1 MIQKIHGYFHLS
13 CDVCGEEV
21 SSEDWGARFFDF
33 DDALAYAKSN
43 DWTFQ
48 RGQNGWENI
57 CPVCS
62 SVGIGATTWI

>member
-21 SSEDWGARFFDF
+21 SSKDCGTRFLDF
-33 DDALAYAKSN
+33 YDVLAYAKSN

-48 RGQNGWENI
+48 RCKDGWENI
-57 CPVCS
+57 CPACS
-62 SVGIGATTWI
+62 SFGIGTTTWI

>member
-21 SSEDWGARFFDF
+21 SSEDCGARFLDF
-33 DDALAYAKSN
+33 DDALAYAKGN

-48 RGQNGWENI
+48 RGQDGWENI
-57 CPVCS
+57 CPICS
-62 SVGIGATTWI
+62 IMSGFK